1 MQWHTDNVPY
11 LGQMCSSHDTWHSS
25 MLHWFDGNIL
35 SEWSKRYVNNF
46 LVMTRVRPDDDDAD
60 AHSDDLISDTELH
73 VEESTF
79 KEAISTRMGT
89 ARKSR
94 NTSVAAASSTVDDM
108 HGPEPAE
115 ADA

>member
-1 MQWHTDNVPY
+1 MTYFRPFTLNKQWHTDNVPY
-11 LGQMCSSHDTWHSS
+11 LGQMCGSHDTWHSS

-73 VEESTF
+73 
-79 KEAISTRMGT
+79 
-89 ARKSR
+89 
-94 NTSVAAASSTVDDM
+94 
-108 HGPEPAE
+108 
-115 ADA
+115 